1 MQLFLGEIANGF
13 AILEGDEAR
22 HASKVLRKKPG
33 DFIEVI
39 DGFGPLYNCKIVELQ
54 RDKLLAEVVKTT
66 PNFGYVPY
74 QLHVAIAPTK
84 NIDRLEWFLE
94 KATEMGV
101 SSIFPI
107 VSKNSERTV
116 IKPERLEK
124 VLLSAAKQSLKGVVP
139 LLHPL
144 QKMKDFVKQDFI
156 GNKYIAHCA
165 EGEKVNFLAEVNP
178 AKPTL
183 ICIGPEGD
191 FTKDEIELATQAGF
205 VPVALGN
212 ARLRTETAGL
222 VAVAAMYS
230 KVV

>member
-13 AILEGDEAR
+13 AILEDDEAR
-22 HASKVLRKKPG
+22 HATKVLRKKPG

-39 DGFGPLYNCKIVELQ
+39 DGFGSLYYCKIVEVP

-66 PNFGYVPY
+66 PNFGAVPY

-107 VSKNSERTV
+107 VAANSERTI
-116 IKPERLEK
+116 IKPDRLQK
-124 VLLSAAKQSLKGVVP
+124 VLVSATKQSLKGVVP

-144 QKMKDFVKQDFI
+144 QKIKDFVKQDFS
-156 GNKYIAHCA
+156 GAKYVAHCA
-165 EGEKVNFLAEVNP
+165 DSEKVNFLAEANP
-178 AKPTL
+178 AQPTL

-191 FTKDEIELATQAGF
+191 FNKDEIALAIAAGF
-205 VPVALGN
+205 VPASLGN

-230 KVV
+230 NVI